1 MNIHEYQ
8 GKQLLK
14 RYDVD
19 VPMGLVVFSAQE
31 GIDLSDE
38 LPISISFKSSDV
50 LVAVERLEE

>member
-31 GIDLSDE
+31 GIDLSD
-38 LPISISFKSSDV
+38 LLMLDFCVINYRPI
-50 LVAVERLEE
+50 